1 LDYLAD
7 NPDMGDVFYATTPP
21 GPLIQAVETGVLHVG
36 NLEFSI
42 LPNVFIGPEAILD
55 RLVASGTMDSHQAFA
70 ESRSNALLVGQGNPK
85 DIQGVADIMREDICV
100 AMSNPESE
108 KASFQVYLDS
118 LVALADLAGM
128 DGAALMELFS
138 GKSGRVIFSNTIY
151 HREVPQMLADG
162 RADVAMVYYH
172 LALHYCRIFP
182 DMFSMVALGGTCDDP
197 QQGPAHSITRY
208 HLGLIG
214 DGGDWG
220 SSFVDFMLRNIAGA
234 FYEKH
239 GLQRLG

>member
-1 LDYLAD
+1 
-7 NPDMGDVFYATTPP
+7 
-21 GPLIQAVETGVLHVG
+21 VETGVLHVG
-36 NLEFSI
+36 NLELSI

-70 ESRSNALLVGQGNPK
+70 ESRCNALLVGQGNPK

-197 QQGPAHSITRY
+197 QQGPAHSITR
-208 HLGLIG
+208 
-214 DGGDWG
+214 
-220 SSFVDFMLRNIAGA
+220 
-234 FYEKH
+234 
-239 GLQRLG
+239 